1 MCLTECLTE
10 TIFANVWAKTLPRK
24 ARSPLSVTFVA
35 QKRLC
40 LSSLFRN
47 EGGGGGG
54 GGGCL
59 WNLVFHRNH
68 VVQTVMSR
76 K

>member
-54 GGGCL
+54 VYGTSYFTETM
-59 WNLVFHRNH
+59 WYKR
-68 VVQTVMSR
+68 
-76 K
+76 

>member
-47 EGGGGGG
+47 ECGGGGGVSMEPRISPKPCG
-54 GGGCL
+54 TNG
-59 WNLVFHRNH
+59 NE
-68 VVQTVMSR
+68 S
-76 K
+76 